1 MTSDITACDLLL
13 GLIRETDVSEIN
25 QNPLL
30 CPKMRGIVI
39 WVKKRLKKALDFI
52 FIPREIKLQNSI
64 SNLIITLTVL
74 NGHRKRRRVI
84 KMWRRRLEDSQSK
97 TYLFVHPSPNIWCV
111 NMIAEIYWF
120 IFTVRWN
127 TRQKQ
132 SAVMMLPEETAL
144 TKSVPP

>member
-84 KMWRRRLEDSQSK
+84 KM
-97 TYLFVHPSPNIWCV
+97 
-111 NMIAEIYWF
+111 
-120 IFTVRWN
+120 
-127 TRQKQ
+127 
-132 SAVMMLPEETAL
+132 
-144 TKSVPP
+144 